1 MKEVFEK
8 YLHSLWQDHS
18 DETEHSDRG
27 ALESLLNPAAR
38 AADPGICII
47 HEPKRVRGAGAPDFM
62 VKRAAMILGYVEDK
76 RIGENLGQVPA
87 GSRSTRSTM

>member
-27 ALESLLNPAAR
+27 ALESLLNAAAR

-47 HEPKRVRGAGAPDFM
+47 HEPKRVRGAGAPDFGHP
-62 VKRAAMILGYVEDK
+62 LPQ
-76 RIGENLGQVPA
+76 GERVSFSPCR
-87 GSRSTRSTM
+87 SRYPGASGA